1 MKLSDLVDFNPKR
14 PLEKGG
20 SAPFIEM
27 ADLPEGER
35 EAAQIGSRVFS
46 GGGSKFANG
55 DTLFARIT
63 PCLEN
68 GKTAKVSGLPNEM
81 IGHGSTEFIVMSA
94 KDKEHDED
102 FVYYL
107 ARHPEFRA
115 FAKGRMEGTSG
126 RQRVSWQ
133 ALASYEIADIDKTTR
148 KQIGDVLSSLDNCIA
163 ANRRVNA
170 TIEEMART
178 VFKDWFVDFGPVRAK
193 MEGRQPPGLT
203 PEISALFSDALDDE
217 GKPAGWGFSTLGQV
231 TSYLNRGLSP
241 KYVETGGV
249 LVLNQKCIRNNTVDT
264 AKARRHDHKL
274 KVIDGRELQ
283 AGDILVNSTGVG
295 TLGRVAQILHLSE
308 TTIVDSHVTVVRAS
322 PPISSNFLG
331 LDLLG
336 RQAQIEALG
345 EGSTG
350 QTELSRTKLGQLRIV
365 LPPTEII
372 RQFDLT
378 TMPLRSQFSLNLIEN
393 KTLSSLR
400 DLLLPKLI
408 SGEIGVVDAER
419 FIEGAI

>member
-14 PLEKGG
+14 PLAKGS

-35 EAAQIGSRVFS
+35 EVAQIGSRIFS

-94 KDKEHDED
+94 KDKEHDEN
-102 FVYYL
+102 FIYYL

-133 ALASYEIADIDKTTR
+133 ALASYEVPDINKETR
-148 KQIGDVLSSLDNCIA
+148 KQIGDVLASLDNSIA
-163 ANRRVNA
+163 ANRRLNS
-170 TIEEMART
+170 TIEEIAQI

-193 MEGRQPPGLT
+193 MEGRQPPGLA
-203 PEISALFSDALDDE
+203 PNIFALFPDALDGE
-217 GKPAGWGFSTLGQV
+217 GKPVGWGFSTLGQV
-231 TSYLNRGLSP
+231 TNYLNRGLSP
-241 KYVETGGV
+241 KYVDTGGV

-264 AKARRHDHKL
+264 AKARRHDHTL
-274 KVIDGRELQ
+274 KPIDGRELQ

-295 TLGRVAQILHLSE
+295 TLGRVAQILYVSE

-322 PPISSNFLG
+322 PSISSNYLG
-331 LDLLG
+331 LDLLR

-350 QTELSRTKLGQLRIV
+350 QTELSRAKLAQLRIV
-365 LPPTEII
+365 LPPAEII
-372 RQFDLT
+372 RQFDQT
-378 TMPLRSQFSLNLIEN
+378 TMPLRSQFSLNLREIG
-393 KTLSSLR
+393 TLSNFR
-400 DLLLPKLI
+400 DSLLPKLI
-408 SGEIGVVDAER
+408 SGEIGVMRAAQL
-419 FIEGAI
+419 IEGVI

>member
-1 MKLSDLVDFNPKR
+1 MRLSDLVDFNPKR
-14 PLEKGG
+14 PLEKG
-20 SAPFIEM
+20 SAAPFIEM
-27 ADLPEGER
+27 ADLSEGER
-35 EAAQIGSRVFS
+35 EVAQIGSRIFS

-68 GKTAKVSGLPNEM
+68 GKTAKVSALPSEQ

-94 KDKEHDED
+94 KDKENDQD

-133 ALASYEIADIDKTTR
+133 ALASYEVAEIDKTTR
-148 KQIGDVLSSLDNCIA
+148 RKIGDILASLDNLIA

-170 TIEEMART
+170 TLEEMART

-203 PEISALFSDALDDE
+203 PEISALFSDALDED
-217 GKPAGWGFSTLGQV
+217 GKPVGWNFSQLTQV

-241 KYVETGGV
+241 KYVESGGV
-249 LVLNQKCIRNNTVDT
+249 LVLNQKCIRNNAVDP
-264 AKARRHDHKL
+264 AKARRHDHVL
-274 KVIDGRELQ
+274 KGIGGRELQ
-283 AGDILVNSTGVG
+283 VGDILVNSTGVG

-322 PPISSNFLG
+322 PPVSSNFLG

-350 QTELSRTKLGQLRIV
+350 QTELSRAKLGQLRIV
-365 LPPTEII
+365 LPPTEIN
-372 RQFDLT
+372 RQFDLI
-378 TMPLRSQFSLNLIEN
+378 TMPLRSQFSVNLIEN

-400 DLLLPKLI
+400 DLLLPKLM
-408 SGEIGVVDAER
+408 SGEISVMDAER
-419 FIEGAI
+419 LIVGAV

>member
-1 MKLSDLVDFNPKR
+1 MKLLDLVDFNPKR
-14 PLEKGG
+14 PLEKGS

-27 ADLPEGER
+27 ADLPEWER
-35 EAAQIGSRVFS
+35 EVTQIGSRVFS

-68 GKTAKVSGLPNEM
+68 GKTAKVSGLADER

-148 KQIGDVLSSLDNCIA
+148 KQIGDVLASLDNSIA

-170 TIEEMART
+170 TLEEMART
-178 VFKDWFVDFGPVRAK
+178 VFKDWFVDFGPVREK
-193 MEGRQPPGLT
+193 MEGRKPPGLS
-203 PEISALFSDALDDE
+203 PEISALFPDALDDE
-217 GKPAGWGFSTLGQV
+217 GKPAGWGFSSLGQV
-231 TSYLNRGLSP
+231 TSYLSRGLSP

-264 AKARRHDHKL
+264 AKARRHDHTL
-274 KVIDGRELQ
+274 KMVDGRELRV
-283 AGDILVNSTGVG
+283 GDILVNSTGVG
-295 TLGRVAQILHLSE
+295 TLGRVAQLLHVSE
-308 TTIVDSHVTVVRAS
+308 STIVDSHVTVVRAS

-336 RQAQIEALG
+336 RQAEIEALG

-365 LPPTEII
+365 IPPKEII
-372 RQFDLT
+372 RQFDIT
-378 TMPLRSQFSLNLIEN
+378 TMPLRSQFSLNLLEN

-408 SGEIGVVDAER
+408 SGEISVVDAER
-419 FIEGAI
+419 LIVSTV